1 MCFSRNSTL
10 KNNLLWTL
18 KNILNPKKKKPDKT
32 FIKKNSKGGILKEY
46 RQKHDIINI
55 NTNPVR

>member
-1 MCFSRNSTL
+1 MDT
-10 KNNLLWTL
+10 
-18 KNILNPKKKKPDKT
+18 KKHSESEKKTDKT